1 MAYADEMGMHVT
13 MASEV
18 VSVTAFFSVLGT
30 ILLGMAA
37 DRFRR
42 SYVLS
47 LTYALRGVSFLLLLL
62 LPVGP
67 PMFIYALV
75 LGVSWSATTPITAA
89 ISADIFGKA
98 HAGLIFGTMFTFMN
112 IGAGVGA
119 WLDGVFYEA
128 TGNYDAALTINVIIG
143 FSAAIAVF
151 FAREEAWSRRFG
163 TDDPRP
169 ARRIGQATLVRSGD

>member
-1 MAYADEMGMHVT
+1 MHVT

-18 VSVTAFFSVLGT
+18 VSVTAFFSVIGT
-30 ILLGMAA
+30 ILLGMLA
-37 DRFRR
+37 DRYRR

-47 LTYALRGVSFLLLLL
+47 MTYALRGLSFLLLLL

-98 HAGLIFGTMFTFMN
+98 NAGVIFGTMFTFMN

-119 WLDGVFYEA
+119 WLDGIVYDT
-128 TGNYDAALTINVIIG
+128 TGGYDTALAINVVVG

-151 FAREEAWSRRFG
+151 FARERTWSERFG
-163 TDDPRP
+163 ASDRAVSAPRP
-169 ARRIGQATLVRSGD
+169 SGTLARAGD

>member
-1 MAYADEMGMHVT
+1 MAFADEMGMHVT

-18 VSVTAFFSVLGT
+18 VSVTAFFSVVGT

-37 DRFRR
+37 DRYRR
-42 SYVLS
+42 SWVLS
-47 LTYALRGVSFLLLLL
+47 ATYALRGLSFLLLLV

-67 PMFIYALV
+67 PMFVYALV

-98 HAGLIFGTMFTFMN
+98 NAGLIFGTMFTFMN

-119 WLDGVFYEA
+119 YLDGIVYDK
-128 TGNYDAALTINVIIG
+128 TGNYDLALTINVIVG

-151 FAREEAWSRRFG
+151 LTREESWSHRFG
-163 TDDPRP
+163 TSEP
-169 ARRIGQATLVRSGD
+169 AQPHPMGTPALARSGD